1 MVRVLSKVL
10 ANTLDCPLGEV
21 GPGAAVPLPVP
32 EGGVPE
38 GGDLTATG
46 GRGGSITSL
55 SVRTGFG
62 ASAGGNNAGTIT

>member
-10 ANTLDCPLGEV
+10 ATTMDCPLGEV

-32 EGGVPE
+32 EGG
-38 GGDLTATG
+38 DLTATG
-46 GRGGSITSL
+46 GRGGSIISS

-62 ASAGGNNAGTIT
+62 ASAGGKNEGTIT